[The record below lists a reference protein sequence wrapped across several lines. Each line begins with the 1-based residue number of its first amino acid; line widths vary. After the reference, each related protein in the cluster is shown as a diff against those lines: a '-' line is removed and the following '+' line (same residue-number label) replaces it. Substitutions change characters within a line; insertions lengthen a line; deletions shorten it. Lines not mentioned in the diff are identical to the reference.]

1 MTKKRFTAEEI
12 EILKANP
19 YTHSISADA
28 IRFKKEFHDQYRRL
42 YMLGH
47 NCTKIFKELGY
58 SIEILGIRRI
68 YSFDSRIKAKSQ
80 LTEEVLAP
88 SEDVEEQFVD
98 KDIQLARLQNEVMYL
113 RQELEFIKKIIK
125 VESSSKQKL

>member
-125 VESSSKQKL
+125 AESSSKQKL

>member
-98 KDIQLARLQNEVMYL
+98 KDIQSARLQNEVLYL

-125 VESSSKQKL
+125 AESSSKQKL

>member
-19 YTHSISADA
+19 YTLSISADA

-58 SIEILGIRRI
+58 SIDILGIRRI

-80 LTEEVLAP
+80 MTEEVLAA
-88 SEDVEEQFVD
+88 SEEEQFVD
-98 KDIQLARLQNEVMYL
+98 KDIQLTRLQNEVMYL

-125 VESSSKQKL
+125 AENSSKQKL

>member
-1 MTKKRFTAEEI
+1 MTKKRFTTDEI

-19 YTHSISADA
+19 YTHSVSPDA

-42 YMLGH
+42 YMFGH
-47 NCTKIFKELGY
+47 NCIKIFQELGY
-58 SIEILGIRRI
+58 SIEILGVKRI

-80 LTEEVLAP
+80 MTQETMAATEELA
-88 SEDVEEQFVD
+88 ENFVD
-98 KDIQLARLQNEVMYL
+98 KDLQLARLQNEVMYL

-125 VESSSKQKL
+125 ADNINR

>member
-28 IRFKKEFHDQYRRL
+28 IRFKKEFHNQYRRL

-125 VESSSKQKL
+125 AESSSKQKL

>member
-98 KDIQLARLQNEVMYL
+98 KDIQLARLQNEVLYL

-125 VESSSKQKL
+125 AESSSKQKL

>member
-1 MTKKRFTAEEI
+1 MTKKRFTTDEI

-19 YTHSISADA
+19 YTHSVSADA

-47 NCTKIFKELGY
+47 NCTKIFQELGY
-58 SIEILGIRRI
+58 SIEILGVKRI

-80 LTEEVLAP
+80 MTQETMAAAEELA
-88 SEDVEEQFVD
+88 ETFVD
-98 KDIQLARLQNEVMYL
+98 KDLQLARLQNEVMYL

-125 VESSSKQKL
+125 ADNMSR

>member
-19 YTHSISADA
+19 YTLSISADA

-58 SIEILGIRRI
+58 SIDILGIRRI

-80 LTEEVLAP
+80 MTEEALAA
-88 SEDVEEQFVD
+88 SEDLEEQFVD

-125 VESSSKQKL
+125 AESSSKQKL

>member
-1 MTKKRFTAEEI
+1 MTKKRFTTDEI

-19 YTHSISADA
+19 YTHSVSADA

-47 NCTKIFKELGY
+47 NCTKIFQELGY
-58 SIEILGIRRI
+58 SIEILGVKRI

-80 LTEEVLAP
+80 MTQETMAATEELA
-88 SEDVEEQFVD
+88 ENFVD
-98 KDIQLARLQNEVMYL
+98 KDLQLARLQNEVMYL

-125 VESSSKQKL
+125 ADNINR

>member
-68 YSFDSRIKAKSQ
+68 Y
-80 LTEEVLAP
+80 
-88 SEDVEEQFVD
+88 
-98 KDIQLARLQNEVMYL
+98 
-113 RQELEFIKKIIK
+113 
-125 VESSSKQKL
+125 

>member
-1 MTKKRFTAEEI
+1 MTKKRFTTDEI

-19 YTHSISADA
+19 YTHSVSADA

-47 NCTKIFKELGY
+47 NCTKIFQELGY
-58 SIEILGIRRI
+58 SIEILGVKRI

-80 LTEEVLAP
+80 MTQETMAVAEELA
-88 SEDVEEQFVD
+88 ETFVD
-98 KDIQLARLQNEVMYL
+98 KDLQLARLQNEVMYL

-125 VESSSKQKL
+125 ADNMSR

>member
-1 MTKKRFTAEEI
+1 MATITKKRFTTDEI

-19 YTHSISADA
+19 YTHSVSTDA

-47 NCTKIFKELGY
+47 NYTKIFQELGY
-58 SIEILGIRRI
+58 SIEMLGVKRI

-80 LTEEVLAP
+80 ITPETIAATEELA
-88 SEDVEEQFVD
+88 ENFVD
-98 KDIQLARLQNEVMYL
+98 KDLQLARLQNEVMYL
-113 RQELEFIKKIIK
+113 RQELEFIKK
-125 VESSSKQKL
+125 L

>member
-88 SEDVEEQFVD
+88 SEAVEEQFVD

-125 VESSSKQKL
+125 AESSSKQKL

>member
-1 MTKKRFTAEEI
+1 MTKKRFTTDEI

-19 YTHSISADA
+19 YTHSVSADA

-47 NCTKIFKELGY
+47 NCTKIFRELGY
-58 SIEILGIRRI
+58 SIEILGVKRI

-80 LTEEVLAP
+80 MTQETMAVTEELA
-88 SEDVEEQFVD
+88 ENFVD
-98 KDIQLARLQNEVMYL
+98 KDLQLARLQNEVMYL

-125 VESSSKQKL
+125 ADNINR

>member
-12 EILKANP
+12 EILKANL

-80 LTEEVLAP
+80 LTEEVLAA

-125 VESSSKQKL
+125 AESSSKQKL

>member
-88 SEDVEEQFVD
+88 FEDVEEQFVD

-125 VESSSKQKL
+125 AESSSKQKL

>member
-113 RQELEFIKKIIK
+113 RQELEFIKK
-125 VESSSKQKL
+125 L

>member
-80 LTEEVLAP
+80 LTEEVLAA

-125 VESSSKQKL
+125 AESSSKQKL